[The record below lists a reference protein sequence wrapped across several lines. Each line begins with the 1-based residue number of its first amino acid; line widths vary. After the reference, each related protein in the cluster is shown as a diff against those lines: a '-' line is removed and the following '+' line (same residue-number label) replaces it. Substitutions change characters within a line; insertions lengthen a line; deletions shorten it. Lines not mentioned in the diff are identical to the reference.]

1 MGGIFF
7 KRKCRGSN
15 FVLQFSN
22 SIAWFCLYKIKKSVV
37 YFYQNLAH
45 SESYNGYNGHSG
57 AFLRRRFL
65 VPPSATSSCMYLLD
79 LDSACVSILMP
90 LMSRHCLTHDFLFLA
105 SENQNDEEM
114 QNKIIERDIAREER
128 KMQHNARLES
138 KIWYSKI
145 LHPNTHMII
154 IWSYDYF

>member
-65 VPPSATSSCMYLLD
+65 VPTSATSSCMYLLD

-90 LMSRHCLTHDFLFLA
+90 LMSRHCLTLVMIFYSQHL
-105 SENQNDEEM
+105 
-114 QNKIIERDIAREER
+114 KIRTTKRCKTKSLKGTLPERNEKCNIMPDWKVKYDIQ
-128 KMQHNARLES
+128 KYYTQ
-138 KIWYSKI
+138 I
-145 LHPNTHMII
+145 LI
-154 IWSYDYF
+154 